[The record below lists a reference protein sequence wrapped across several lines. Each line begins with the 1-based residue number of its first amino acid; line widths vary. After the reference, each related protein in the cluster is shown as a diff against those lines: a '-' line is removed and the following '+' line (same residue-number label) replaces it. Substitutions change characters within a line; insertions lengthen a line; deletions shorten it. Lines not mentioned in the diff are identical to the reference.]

1 MERNP
6 NPRMFAINAFR
17 ASEFHLKQLSEA
29 QGRFALSLEQAE
41 GGAVAAQSVIS
52 EESDLF
58 RFMCEKAFPVW
69 KVHRGKVPKT
79 ALRNLDHD
87 GDWPSGTAATIMR
100 RISEDED
107 FRFALETGRKLP

>member
-41 GGAVAAQSVIS
+41 DRPVAAQSVLS
-52 EESDLF
+52 EEIDPF
-58 RFMCEKAFPVW
+58 RSMCEKAFPVW

-79 ALRNLDHD
+79 ALRNLEND
-87 GDWPSGTAATIMR
+87 GDWPRGTAATIMK
-100 RISEDED
+100 RISENED
-107 FRFALETGRKLP
+107 LRFELETGHKLP